1 MRRNPPMPITPT
13 SRKTALALLTSALL
27 AFGPHAAGNESV
39 MQTAGNVPYVSGGI
53 GLDAIDRLDTMAA
66 QFNVKLVFAF
76 KSGEYLSDVNV
87 TITDASGKTILNTM
101 SEGPWLLTKLRQG
114 QYQIAASFAGQSE
127 KRTLAVGTAKL
138 NTVDF
143 RWNAQ

>member
-1 MRRNPPMPITPT
+1 MKRNLPVPITLP
-13 SRKTALALLTSALL
+13 SRKTALALLTSVLV
-27 AFGPHAAGNESV
+27 AFGTQAAGNESV

-53 GLDAIDRLDTMAA
+53 GIDAINRLDTMAD

-87 TITDASGKTILNTM
+87 TITDASGGTILDTT
-101 SEGPWLLTKLRQG
+101 SEGPWLMTKLRQG
-114 QYQIAASFAGQSE
+114 RYQIAASFAGQVE

>member
-1 MRRNPPMPITPT
+1 MKRSPRMITAFPART
-13 SRKTALALLTSALL
+13 TAVALLISALFTSG
-27 AFGPHAAGNESV
+27 AAAGNETV

-53 GLDAIDRLDTMAA
+53 GIDAIDRLDTMTS

-87 TITDASGKTILNTM
+87 TITDAAGKTILDTK
-101 SEGPWLLTKLRQG
+101 SDGPWLMAKLRPG
-114 QYQIAASFAGQSE
+114 QYQIAASFAGQMERRSVS
-127 KRTLAVGTAKL
+127 VGTAKL

-143 RWNAQ
+143 RWNTQ

>member
-1 MRRNPPMPITPT
+1 MTQKTSTITSCSPRN
-13 SRKTALALLTSALL
+13 TAAALLVAALL
-27 AFGPHAAGNESV
+27 ATTAQAAGNEVV

-53 GLDAIDRLDTMAA
+53 GIDAIDRLDTMAS

-76 KSGEYLSDVNV
+76 RNGEYLSDVNV
-87 TITDASGKTILNTM
+87 TITDATGKAIVDTV
-101 SEGPWLLTKLRQG
+101 SDGPWFMTKLRPG
-114 QYQIAASFAGQSE
+114 HYQIVASFAGQAERRS
-127 KRTLAVGTAKL
+127 LAVGAAKL